1 MSSNLTLAAKKIYYR
16 VDLYSRDN
24 GATRVVNRY
33 STTSIKKHI
42 TMSESIPIS
51 TQWLLDASEEP
62 NRKAIN
68 SVYLIYCDKTQS
80 KGTGFA
86 IKSGQIIT
94 NWHVVKGCTFA
105 EVVAISS
112 DNKQLKFTK
121 LVVDENRDLAILT
134 PESSIISDLEIDNQ
148 KVETETK
155 VLTWGHPLAYN
166 GPSPILSVGYLAGF
180 NDYQKDKDSPKV
192 KRYIINGALN
202 PGNSGGPLFIA
213 GTNKVVGVVVA
224 KHAPITQ
231 FLLSAIKA
239 LAENKNGLQ
248 YTGTNEKGEHINF
261 AESQIVA
268 ELLEHQR
275 KLTQVML
282 GEAIVIDE
290 LIAFLKENKIE
301 GR

>member
-1 MSSNLTLAAKKIYYR
+1 MDK
-16 VDLYSRDN
+16 
-24 GATRVVNRY
+24 
-33 STTSIKKHI
+33 
-42 TMSESIPIS
+42 SIPIS
-51 TQWLLDASEEP
+51 TQWLLEASEGP
-62 NRKAIN
+62 SRKAIN
-68 SVYLIYCDKTQS
+68 SVYLVYCPKTQS

-94 NWHVVKGCTFA
+94 NWHVVQNCTAA
-105 EVVAISS
+105 EVIAASS
-112 DNKQLKFTK
+112 DGKQYIFTQ
-121 LVVDENRDLAILT
+121 LVTDDNRDLAILT
-134 PESSIISDLEIDNQ
+134 PKLSVSSDLEIDNQ

-180 NDYQKDKDSPKV
+180 NDYQKDKNSPKV

-239 LAENKNGLQ
+239 LAKNKSGLQ
-248 YTGTNEKGEHINF
+248 YSATNEKGEHINF

-275 KLTQVML
+275 ELTQVML
-282 GEAIVIDE
+282 GEAIVADE
-290 LIAFLKENKIE
+290 LITFLKENNID
-301 GR
+301 GWQAVAQQ

>member
-1 MSSNLTLAAKKIYYR
+1 M
-16 VDLYSRDN
+16 
-24 GATRVVNRY
+24 
-33 STTSIKKHI
+33 
-42 TMSESIPIS
+42 
-51 TQWLLDASEEP
+51 
-62 NRKAIN
+62 
-68 SVYLIYCDKTQS
+68 

-94 NWHVVKGCTFA
+94 NWHVVKNCSA
-105 EVVAISS
+105 NDVIAIS
-112 DNKQLKFTK
+112 NEGAQFKFAQLITH
-121 LVVDENRDLAILT
+121 ENRDLAILT
-134 PESSIISDLEIDNQ
+134 PELPVSSDIEIDTQ

-155 VLTWGHPLAYN
+155 VITWGYPLAYN

-180 NDYQKDKDSPKV
+180 NDFQKDRASSKV

-213 GTNKVVGVVVA
+213 GTNKIVGVVVA

-248 YTGTNEKGEHINF
+248 YSTTNEKGERINF

-275 KLTQVML
+275 TLTQVML
-282 GEAIVIDE
+282 GEAIIIDE

-301 GR
+301 DWQTIA

>member
-1 MSSNLTLAAKKIYYR
+1 MN
-16 VDLYSRDN
+16 D
-24 GATRVVNRY
+24 
-33 STTSIKKHI
+33 
-42 TMSESIPIS
+42 SIPIS
-51 TQWLLDASEEP
+51 TQWLLEASEEP

-68 SVYLIYCDKTQS
+68 SVYLIYCQKTQS
-80 KGTGFA
+80 KGSGFA

-94 NWHVVKGCTFA
+94 NWHVVQNCTA
-105 EVVAISS
+105 TDVIAISS
-112 DNKQLKFTK
+112 DGKQHKFTQ
-121 LVVDENRDLAILT
+121 LITDDNRDLAILT
-134 PESSIISDLEIDNQ
+134 PELPVGSDLEIDNQ

-180 NDYQKDKDSPKV
+180 NDYQKDRSSPKV

-213 GTNKVVGVVVA
+213 DTNKVVGVVVA

-239 LAENKNGLQ
+239 LEENKNGLQ
-248 YTGTNEKGEHINF
+248 YSATNEKGEHINF

-282 GEAIVIDE
+282 GEAIVAEE
-290 LIAFLKENKIE
+290 LIAFLKEKNI
-301 GR
+301 GG

>member
-1 MSSNLTLAAKKIYYR
+1 MN
-16 VDLYSRDN
+16 D
-24 GATRVVNRY
+24 
-33 STTSIKKHI
+33 ST
-42 TMSESIPIS
+42 PIS
-51 TQWLLDASEEP
+51 TQWLLEASEEP

-68 SVYLIYCDKTQS
+68 SVYLVYCPKTQS

-86 IKSGQIIT
+86 IKSGQLIT
-94 NWHVVKGCTFA
+94 NWHVVKNCSAT
-105 EVVAISS
+105 EVIAISS
-112 DNKQLKFTK
+112 NGNQLKFTQ
-121 LVVDENRDLAILT
+121 LVADENRDLAILT
-134 PESSIISDLEIDNQ
+134 PESPVSSDLDIDDQ

-180 NDYQKDKDSPKV
+180 NDYQKDKASPKV

-231 FLLSAIKA
+231 FLLLA
-239 LAENKNGLQ
+239 LDVLEKNKSGFQ
-248 YTGTNEKGEHINF
+248 FTATNEKGDKIPF
-261 AESQIVA
+261 SESQIVA
-268 ELLEHQR
+268 ALLQHQR
-275 KLTQVML
+275 QMTQVML
-282 GEAIVIDE
+282 GEAIVTGE

-301 GR
+301 GWQAIA

>member
-1 MSSNLTLAAKKIYYR
+1 MN
-16 VDLYSRDN
+16 
-24 GATRVVNRY
+24 
-33 STTSIKKHI
+33 
-42 TMSESIPIS
+42 ESIPIS
-51 TQWLLDASEEP
+51 TQWLLEASEGP

-68 SVYLIYCDKTQS
+68 SVYLIYCPKTQN

-94 NWHVVKGCTFA
+94 NWHVIQNCTAA
-105 EVVAISS
+105 EVIAISS
-112 DNKQLKFTK
+112 DGKQYKFIQ
-121 LVVDENRDLAILT
+121 LVTDDNRDLAILT
-134 PESSIISDLEIDNQ
+134 PELPVSSDLEIDNQ
-148 KVETETK
+148 KIETETK

-202 PGNSGGPLFIA
+202 PGNSGGPLLVA
-213 GTNKVVGVVVA
+213 GTNKVAGVVVA

-248 YTGTNEKGEHINF
+248 YSATNEKGENINF

-282 GEAIVIDE
+282 GEAIVADE
-290 LIAFLKENKIE
+290 LIAFLKENNIDCWQANS
-301 GR
+301 

>member
-1 MSSNLTLAAKKIYYR
+1 MN
-16 VDLYSRDN
+16 
-24 GATRVVNRY
+24 
-33 STTSIKKHI
+33 
-42 TMSESIPIS
+42 ESIPIS
-51 TQWLLDASEEP
+51 TQWLLDSSEEP

-68 SVYLIYCDKTQS
+68 SVYLIYCQKTRS

-94 NWHVVKGCTFA
+94 NWHVIKDCVAGDII
-105 EVVAISS
+105 AISS
-112 DNKQLKFTK
+112 DGKEIRFEQLIT
-121 LVVDENRDLAILT
+121 DDNRDLAILT
-134 PESSIISDLEIDNQ
+134 PKSPIISDLEIDNQ

-155 VLTWGHPLAYN
+155 VLTWGHPLGYN

-180 NDYQKDKDSPKV
+180 NNYKKSESDSNV

-213 GTNKVVGVVVA
+213 GTNKIIGVVVA
-224 KHAPITQ
+224 KHAPTTQ

-239 LAENKNGLQ
+239 LAKNKNGFQ
-248 YTGTNEKGEHINF
+248 YSATNEKGENIAF

-275 KLTQVML
+275 TLTQVML

-290 LIAFLKENKIE
+290 LVNFLKENNIT
-301 GR
+301 